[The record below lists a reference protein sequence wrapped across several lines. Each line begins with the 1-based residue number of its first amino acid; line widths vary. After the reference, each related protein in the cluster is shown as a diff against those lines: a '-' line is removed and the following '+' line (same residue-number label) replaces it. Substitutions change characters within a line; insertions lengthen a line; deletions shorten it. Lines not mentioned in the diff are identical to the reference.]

1 MDYPITPLA
10 FTEVTFDDR
19 FWLPRLTTN
28 REVTIPYDFRKCE
41 DRPAASTTSPR
52 PPGGWRGRTRE
63 SFSTTPT
70 CSRWSKGP
78 PTR

>member
-1 MDYPITPLA
+1 MDYPVTPVA

-41 DRPAASTTSPR
+41 QTGRIDKLRQGRRPHGGAA
-52 PPGGWRGRTRE
+52 
-63 SFSTTPT
+63 
-70 CSRWSKGP
+70 
-78 PTR
+78 